1 MQFSAIILLVSI
13 CVVNASVIIN
23 IYDDNHGETK
33 SVEDCNFQAC
43 DQLCRNLGFPGGA
56 CVGDRCDCDNFKPH
70 HSYNHKVSVPVEDC
84 NFQACDQLCRNLGFP
99 GGACVGDRCDCDNF
113 KPQIEE
119 CNSQVCDQLC
129 RWLGYPSGTCDDDH
143 CNCNDYLQLNSKNHK
158 VSHSSKDNEMSLTVK
173 DCNFQACDQL
183 CRRLGFPGGA
193 CVGDKC
199 ECDNFKPHSIP
210 DHHRIRKLF
219 TCDTVIC
226 DEMCHR
232 LNFAGGMC
240 EGGNCQCY

>member
-70 HSYNHKVSVPVEDC
+70 HSSNHISIPV
-84 NFQACDQLCRNLGFP
+84 
-99 GGACVGDRCDCDNF
+99 
-113 KPQIEE
+113 EE

>member
-113 KPQIEE
+113 KPQ
-119 CNSQVCDQLC
+119 
-129 RWLGYPSGTCDDDH
+129 
-143 CNCNDYLQLNSKNHK
+143 SKNHK